1 MADVP
6 SGPVPPPP
14 PPPEGTPPGP
24 GGLRPRTLGEI
35 LSGAFDIYKDNAA
48 GLILIVAVVVVPLSL
63 ISALIVHYLVS
74 NATTTTTTIGG
85 TTIHTTTT
93 STGSIILG
101 GLIGAA
107 IAVIISAVLQAAV
120 IRAAAQATIGDAVDV
135 EGSYRYGFHRLGSV
149 ILVGLLVGL
158 AVAVGFILLVIPGI
172 IALVFLSVSIPSLV
186 VENRRGTEALSR
198 SWNLVSG
205 HFWHAFGVII
215 VAALITGVVSSLLG
229 AIGGSNWFVR
239 WIFQA
244 IAQII
249 TTPFSA
255 LVSVLLYLDLRAR
268 KEALTTDVLRNEL
281 ASGM

>member
-6 SGPVPPPP
+6 SGPIPPPP

-24 GGLRPRTLGEI
+24 GSLRPRTLGEI
-35 LSGAFDIYKDNAA
+35 LSAAFDIYKNNAQ
-48 GLILIVAVVVVPLSL
+48 GLIVIVAIVVIPLSL
-63 ISALIVHYLVS
+63 ISAVLVHYLAS
-74 NATTTTTTIGG
+74 SSTTTETVAG
-85 TTIHTTTT
+85 TTITV
-93 STGSIILG
+93 SSRSVGSVILGSII
-101 GLIGAA
+101 AA
-107 IAVIISAVLQAAV
+107 ALAVIISAVLQAAV
-120 IRAAAQATIGDAVDV
+120 IRAAAQATIGDMVDV

-158 AVAVGFILLVIPGI
+158 AVAVGFILLIIPGI
-172 IALVFLSVSIPSLV
+172 IALVFLSVSIPALV
-186 VENRRGTEALSR
+186 VEDRRGTQAMSR

-215 VAALITGVVSSLLG
+215 VAALITGLVGGLLG
-229 AIGGSNWFVR
+229 AIGGNNWFVA
-239 WIFQA
+239 WIFNA
-244 IAQII
+244 IGQII

-281 ASGM
+281 AAGM